1 MPTPVYLFTG
11 FLDSGKTSLLMDTL
25 SDPQFME
32 SDPRTLILCFEQ
44 GETEYTEEWLDEHKA
59 FIEFFD
65 SSLELTPQKMRE
77 LDTVYH
83 PNQVFIE
90 FNGSEKIPD
99 SLLKDMP
106 DFWPLV
112 EILSTIDATTFQL
125 YIQNMRGMLFE
136 QLRYSDVVI
145 VNRCTS
151 DMSPRAMRGTI
162 KAINRKCEIYYEGNF
177 GEPVE
182 FKEGKLPYD
191 MNADVIDITDDDY
204 GIWYMDLM
212 DNIENYNGKEI
223 RVRGKYAEKL
233 PESYK
238 QSFVLGRRA
247 MVCCEQDTSLCGITV
262 TGVKIEELQMDE
274 WVDVQGKIKLLD
286 GPDGQ
291 KYPVIYADHIWKDK
305 GPENEY
311 VTFS

>member
-136 QLRYSDVVI
+136 QLRTVMWSSSTAAPVTCRQEPCAAPSRQSTGSVRSTTKETSE
-145 VNRCTS
+145 NRS
-151 DMSPRAMRGTI
+151 NSRKANFHTI
-162 KAINRKCEIYYEGNF
+162 
-177 GEPVE
+177 
-182 FKEGKLPYD
+182 
-191 MNADVIDITDDDY
+191 
-204 GIWYMDLM
+204 
-212 DNIENYNGKEI
+212 
-223 RVRGKYAEKL
+223 
-233 PESYK
+233 
-238 QSFVLGRRA
+238 
-247 MVCCEQDTSLCGITV
+247 
-262 TGVKIEELQMDE
+262 
-274 WVDVQGKIKLLD
+274 
-286 GPDGQ
+286 
-291 KYPVIYADHIWKDK
+291 
-305 GPENEY
+305 
-311 VTFS
+311 